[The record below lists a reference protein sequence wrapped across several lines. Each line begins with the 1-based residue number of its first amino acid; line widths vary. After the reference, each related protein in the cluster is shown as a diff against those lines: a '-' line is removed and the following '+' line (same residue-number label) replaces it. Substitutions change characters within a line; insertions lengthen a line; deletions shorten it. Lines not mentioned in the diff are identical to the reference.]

1 MGKHTHQGH
10 RVFTINYH
18 IVWCPKYRRKVLVG
32 PVRAR
37 LNQLLVE
44 RVTALGGTVGAMEVM
59 PDHVH
64 LFVQITPDITGT
76 KIVQMVKGYSS
87 RVLRQE
93 FPHLRRMPSLWTRSH
108 FIGSTGHTSSNIVR
122 EYIARQTGME

>member
-1 MGKHTHQGH
+1 MVNRRSKHTHQGH
-10 RVFTINYH
+10 RVYTI
-18 IVWCPKYRRKVLVG
+18 VG

-37 LNQLLVE
+37 LNELLIE

-64 LFVQITPDITGT
+64 LFVQVTPDISGT

-93 FPHLRRMPSLWTRSH
+93 FPHLRRLPSLWTRS
-108 FIGSTGHTSSNIVR
+108 SDIVKQ
-122 EYIARQTGME
+122 YIARQTGI